1 MNGNGFSSPA
11 TVNFN
16 GAGITAASRIY
27 DATTVAGLTTSSAAL
42 VGVVGADAVTL
53 EKTSA
58 AGAFDSK
65 TIGTAKLV
73 QVSGL
78 TLSGADA
85 GNYTVT
91 QPTTTADVTAKALT
105 VSGATVATKIY
116 DNNRTATLSFGSA
129 ALVGIISPDSVALL
143 SGAATGDRAKYN
155 RNAEEFCA
163 FGKDDYELFDAN
175 VNTAGKLTDKFGN
188 VNIRIVFDTDGNG
201 TIKGI
206 STPLPDD
213 LSATKNPNGIDSTTG
228 IPARVIIFTTI
239 RDVGSTDGQL
249 GPDDVADIIAIQ

>member
-1 MNGNGFSSPA
+1 MRSRSRSGFTLIELLTVIAIIGILAAVLFPA
-11 TVNFN
+11 INSVRKKAKISTGQTTFQQWC
-16 GAGITAASRIY
+16 AG
-27 DATTVAGLTTSSAAL
+27 
-42 VGVVGADAVTL
+42 VTRY
-53 EKTSA
+53 KSVY
-58 AGAFDSK
+58 GFYPN
-65 TIGTAKLV
+65 IGTA
-73 QVSGL
+73 
-78 TLSGADA
+78 
-85 GNYTVT
+85 Y
-91 QPTTTADVTAKALT
+91 TTTADSLHKLEAGPGIPFVKALYGKNPT
-105 VSGATVATKIY
+105 GA
-116 DNNRTATLSFGSA
+116 
-129 ALVGIISPDSVALL
+129 PL

>member
-1 MNGNGFSSPA
+1 MRSRSRSGFTLIELLIVIAIIVILAAVLFPA
-11 TVNFN
+11 INSVRKKAKISTGQTTFQQWC
-16 GAGITAASRIY
+16 AG
-27 DATTVAGLTTSSAAL
+27 
-42 VGVVGADAVTL
+42 VTRY
-53 EKTSA
+53 KSVY
-58 AGAFDSK
+58 GFYPN
-65 TIGTAKLV
+65 IGTA
-73 QVSGL
+73 
-78 TLSGADA
+78 
-85 GNYTVT
+85 Y
-91 QPTTTADVTAKALT
+91 TTTADSLHKLEAGPGIPFVKALYGKNPT
-105 VSGATVATKIY
+105 GT
-116 DNNRTATLSFGSA
+116 
-129 ALVGIISPDSVALL
+129 PL

>member
-1 MNGNGFSSPA
+1 MRSRSRSGFTLIELLTVIAIIGILAAVLFPA
-11 TVNFN
+11 INSVRKKAKISTGQTTFQQWC
-16 GAGITAASRIY
+16 AG
-27 DATTVAGLTTSSAAL
+27 
-42 VGVVGADAVTL
+42 VTRY
-53 EKTSA
+53 KSVY
-58 AGAFDSK
+58 GFYPN
-65 TIGTAKLV
+65 IGT
-73 QVSGL
+73 S
-78 TLSGADA
+78 
-85 GNYTVT
+85 Y
-91 QPTTTADVTAKALT
+91 TTTADSLHKLEAGPGIPFVKALYGKNPT
-105 VSGATVATKIY
+105 GT
-116 DNNRTATLSFGSA
+116 
-129 ALVGIISPDSVALL
+129 PL

>member
-1 MNGNGFSSPA
+1 MRSRSRSGFTLIELLTVIAIIGILAAVLFPA
-11 TVNFN
+11 INSVRKKAKISTGQTTFQQWC
-16 GAGITAASRIY
+16 AG
-27 DATTVAGLTTSSAAL
+27 
-42 VGVVGADAVTL
+42 VTRY
-53 EKTSA
+53 KSVY
-58 AGAFDSK
+58 GFYPN
-65 TIGTAKLV
+65 IGTA
-73 QVSGL
+73 
-78 TLSGADA
+78 
-85 GNYTVT
+85 Y
-91 QPTTTADVTAKALT
+91 TTTADSLHKLEAGPGIPFVKALYGKNPT
-105 VSGATVATKIY
+105 GT
-116 DNNRTATLSFGSA
+116 
-129 ALVGIISPDSVALL
+129 PL

>member
-1 MNGNGFSSPA
+1 MRSRSRSRSRSGFTLIELLTVIAIIGILAAVLFPA
-11 TVNFN
+11 INSVRKKAKISTGQTTFQQWC
-16 GAGITAASRIY
+16 AG
-27 DATTVAGLTTSSAAL
+27 
-42 VGVVGADAVTL
+42 VTRY
-53 EKTSA
+53 KSVY
-58 AGAFDSK
+58 GFYPN
-65 TIGTAKLV
+65 IGTA
-73 QVSGL
+73 
-78 TLSGADA
+78 
-85 GNYTVT
+85 Y
-91 QPTTTADVTAKALT
+91 TTTADSLHKLEAGPGIPFVKALYGKNPT
-105 VSGATVATKIY
+105 GT
-116 DNNRTATLSFGSA
+116 
-129 ALVGIISPDSVALL
+129 PL